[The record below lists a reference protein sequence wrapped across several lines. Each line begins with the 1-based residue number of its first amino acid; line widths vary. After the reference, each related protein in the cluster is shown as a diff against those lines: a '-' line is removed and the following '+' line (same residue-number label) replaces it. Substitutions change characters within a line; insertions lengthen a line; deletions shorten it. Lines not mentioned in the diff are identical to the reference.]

1 MTCGLQAVVIDRIA
15 VVVGNTIVKDSDINR
30 DIRVT
35 DFLNDRP
42 LDLGEAARKE
52 AAERLINQALIRR
65 EIRIGDYPTASLQQA
80 DEQLNRVESTRFKS
94 VSAFDRSLERYG
106 LSELELRTE
115 FQWQLTVLQF
125 IDSRFKPAVLI
136 SDQEVNNYYRE
147 HEAAL
152 RRQFPGKTTEAQ
164 LDEDIRNI
172 LTGEKVNQLFFAW
185 LDDQRKNTKIQFL
198 EKNL

>member
-1 MTCGLQAVVIDRIA
+1 
-15 VVVGNTIVKDSDINR
+15 
-30 DIRVT
+30 
-35 DFLNDRP
+35 
-42 LDLGEAARKE
+42 
-52 AAERLINQALIRR
+52 
-65 EIRIGDYPTASLQQA
+65 LQQA

-152 RRQFPGKTTEAQ
+152 RRQFPGKTSKAQ